1 MAVETRKIQTKTGC
15 HVLTDD
21 SSRCLSSISPLS
33 SHNFLLFF
41 NRQKVNIRN
50 KTKKWHSFLKRSF
63 DREKKKTLG
72 IVFLTRRRNN
82 RRCGE
87 EEDATGIVNEVN
99 MHGDHLWMSR
109 RSRKQDAYSQKRPKK
124 NALYLII
131 LQSQISLK
139 LFFNFRFLLPFLQK

>member
-50 KTKKWHSFLKRSF
+50 KTKKMTFFFKKEFRSG
-63 DREKKKTLG
+63 EKKTLG

-109 RSRKQDAYSQKRPKK
+109 RSRKQDAYSQRDQRKTRS
-124 NALYLII
+124 I
-131 LQSQISLK
+131 
-139 LFFNFRFLLPFLQK
+139 